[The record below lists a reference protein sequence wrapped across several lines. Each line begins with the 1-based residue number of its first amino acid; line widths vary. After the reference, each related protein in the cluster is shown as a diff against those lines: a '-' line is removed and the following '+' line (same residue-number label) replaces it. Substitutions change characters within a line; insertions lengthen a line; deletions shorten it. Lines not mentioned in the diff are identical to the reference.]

1 MPQIAN
7 QDFIKVKV
15 EGAFA
20 AMDADTKKYLLA
32 KKKEGTIFDCL
43 VESTTQG
50 TSRVLAVHDT
60 EAGSAITKIEITLVD
75 GSTGAAEKVAIL
87 G

>member
-15 EGAFA
+15 AGAFA

-32 KKKEGTIFDCL
+32 KKKEGTIFDVL

-50 TSRVLAVHDT
+50 VSRVLAVYDT
-60 EAGSAITKIEITLVD
+60 MGDGAISKTEITLVD
-75 GSTGAAEKVAIL
+75 GSTGTAEKVAIL
-87 G
+87 E

>member
-15 EGAFA
+15 TGAFA

-32 KKKEGTIFDCL
+32 KKKEGTIFDIL

-50 TSRVLAVHDT
+50 VSRVLAVYDT
-60 EAGSAITKIEITLVD
+60 KYGGSITKTEITLVD
-75 GSTGAAEKVAIL
+75 GSTGTAEKVAIL

>member
-7 QDFIKVKV
+7 QDFVKVKV
-15 EGAFA
+15 TGAFA

-32 KKKEGTIFDCL
+32 KKKEGTIFDIL
-43 VESTTQG
+43 IESTTQG
-50 TSRVLAVHDT
+50 VSRVLAVYDT
-60 EAGSAITKIEITLVD
+60 KAGSAITKTEITLVD
-75 GSTGAAEKVAIL
+75 GSTGTTEKVAIL

>member
-15 EGAFA
+15 TGAFA

-32 KKKEGTIFDCL
+32 KKKEGTIFDIL

-50 TSRVLAVHDT
+50 VSRVLAVYDT
-60 EAGSAITKIEITLVD
+60 ESGGEITKTEITLVD
-75 GSTGAAEKVAIL
+75 GSTGTAEKVAIL

>member
-7 QDFIKVKV
+7 QDFIVVKV
-15 EGAFA
+15 AGAFA
-20 AMDADTKKYLLA
+20 AIDADTKKYLLA
-32 KKKEGTIFDCL
+32 KKKEGTIFDVL

-50 TSRVLAVHDT
+50 VSRVLAVYDT
-60 EAGSAITKIEITLVD
+60 KAGSAITKTEITLVD
-75 GSTGAAEKVAIL
+75 GSTGTAEKVAIL

>member
-60 EAGSAITKIEITLVD
+60 KAGSAITKTEITLVD
-75 GSTGAAEKVAIL
+75 GSTGTAEKVAIL

>member
-50 TSRVLAVHDT
+50 TSHVLAVHDT
-60 EAGSAITKIEITLVD
+60 EAGSVITKTEITLVD

>member
-60 EAGSAITKIEITLVD
+60 KAGSAITKTEITLVD
-75 GSTGAAEKVAIL
+75 GSTGNAEKVAIL

>member
-7 QDFIKVKV
+7 QDFVKVKV
-15 EGAFA
+15 TGAFA

-32 KKKEGTIFDCL
+32 KKNEGTIFDVL

-50 TSRVLAVHDT
+50 VSRVLAVYDT
-60 EAGSAITKIEITLVD
+60 KGGGSITKTEITLVD
-75 GSTGAAEKVAIL
+75 GSTGTAEKVAIL

>member
-15 EGAFA
+15 TGAFA

-32 KKKEGTIFDCL
+32 KKKEGTIFDVL

-50 TSRVLAVHDT
+50 VSRVLAVYDT
-60 EAGSAITKIEITLVD
+60 KAGSAITKTEITLVD
-75 GSTGAAEKVAIL
+75 GSTGTAEKVAIL

>member
-50 TSRVLAVHDT
+50 TIRVLAVHDT
-60 EAGSAITKIEITLVD
+60 KAGSAITKTEITLVD
-75 GSTGAAEKVAIL
+75 GSTGNAEKVAIL

>member
-15 EGAFA
+15 TGAFA

-32 KKKEGTIFDCL
+32 KKKEGTIFDIL

-50 TSRVLAVHDT
+50 VSRVLAVYDT
-60 EAGSAITKIEITLVD
+60 ESGGAITKTEITLVD
-75 GSTGAAEKVAIL
+75 GSPGTAEKVAIL

>member
-15 EGAFA
+15 TGAFA

-32 KKKEGTIFDCL
+32 KKKRELFSIFL
-43 VESTTQG
+43 
-50 TSRVLAVHDT
+50 
-60 EAGSAITKIEITLVD
+60 
-75 GSTGAAEKVAIL
+75 
-87 G
+87 

>member
-15 EGAFA
+15 KGAFA

-32 KKKEGTIFDCL
+32 KKKEGTIFDCV

-50 TSRVLAVHDT
+50 TSRVLAVYDT
-60 EAGSAITKIEITLVD
+60 VAGSAITKTEITLVD
-75 GSTGAAEKVAIL
+75 GSTGDAEKVAIL

>member
-7 QDFIKVKV
+7 QDFVKVKV
-15 EGAFA
+15 TGAFA

-32 KKKEGTIFDCL
+32 KKKEGTIFDVL

-50 TSRVLAVHDT
+50 VSRVLAVYDT
-60 EAGSAITKIEITLVD
+60 ESGGSITKTEITLVD
-75 GSTGAAEKVAIL
+75 GSTGTAAKVAIL

>member
-20 AMDADTKKYLLA
+20 AMDAGTKKYLLA
-32 KKKEGTIFDCL
+32 KKEEGTIFDCL

-60 EAGSAITKIEITLVD
+60 KSGSAITKTEITLVD
-75 GSTGAAEKVAIL
+75 GSTGDAEKVAIL

>member
-15 EGAFA
+15 TGAFA
-20 AMDADTKKYLLA
+20 AMDENTKNYLLA
-32 KKKEGTIFDCL
+32 KKKEGTIFDVL

-50 TSRVLAVHDT
+50 VSRVLAVYDT
-60 EAGSAITKIEITLVD
+60 ESGGSIEKTEITLVD
-75 GSTGAAEKVAIL
+75 GSKGTSVKVAIL

>member
-15 EGAFA
+15 TGAFA

-32 KKKEGTIFDCL
+32 KKKEGTIFDVL

-50 TSRVLAVHDT
+50 VSRVLAVYDT
-60 EAGSAITKIEITLVD
+60 ESGGSIKKTEITLVD
-75 GSTGAAEKVAIL
+75 GSKGTAEKVAIL